1 MKDKVMILNVA
12 SDFSPFPAGRFKADG
27 PYSGEAFRDEKLL
40 PALQDH
46 QTVQVILDGALGYG
60 SSFLEEVF
68 GGLVRLNRWPTQD
81 LLDRIQL
88 VSDEE
93 PALIEEIK
101 GYMQDA
107 AK

>member
-1 MKDKVMILNVA
+1 MKDNTMILNVA
-12 SDFSPFPAGRFKADG
+12 RDFSPFPAGRYLADG
-27 PYSGEAFRDEKLL
+27 PYSGQRFLETNLL
-40 PALQDH
+40 PALDAS
-46 QTVQVILDGALGYG
+46 QTVRIELDGAMGYG

-68 GGLVRLNRWPTQD
+68 GGLVRLGKWPAQE
-81 LLDRIQL
+81 LLNRIQL